1 MKEITD
7 KELAAFLHSR
17 ARKGQE
23 RSWKC
28 PDDER
33 LAAYADHQLEEQ
45 ARQGLEEHLA
55 DCDFCRGQVAFL
67 VRLEGTE
74 PVEQV
79 PSQLLTR
86 ARELGA
92 KEGYSIWIPTLRW
105 GTAVA
110 ATASLALV
118 AALWLGQPEV
128 TVPPPMSPEGPS
140 PETSAPAPLPPAL
153 RESPPS
159 VRSKQLEPVVP
170 ELLVPAEGSVVQA
183 GHVEF
188 RWRGMPRSLFYEIR
202 VVTAEGDLVWRERIE
217 GSRVQFPAGV
227 QLVEGQK
234 YFVWVRAYLP
244 EGKTAKSGV
253 VGFNV
258 GGNN

>member
-1 MKEITD
+1 MRKITD
-7 KELAAFLHSR
+7 KELAAFLRGR

-33 LAAYADHQLEEQ
+33 LAAYADNQLEER
-45 ARQGLEEHLA
+45 ARQGLEDHVA

-74 PVEQV
+74 PVGQV
-79 PSQLLTR
+79 PSQLLAR

-92 KEGYSIWIPTLRW
+92 EEGYSFWVPTLRW

-110 ATASLALV
+110 ATASLALG
-118 AALWLGQPEV
+118 AALWLGQPDM
-128 TVPPPMSPEGPS
+128 TVPPTLTPEGPS
-140 PETSAPAPLPPAL
+140 PETLVAPPTPPTPAEPL
-153 RESPPS
+153 PS
-159 VRSKQLEPVVP
+159 VRSRQLELVVP
-170 ELLVPAEGSVVQA
+170 KLLFPAEGSVVQA

-202 VVTAEGDLVWRERIE
+202 VVTAEGDLVWRGRAEAT
-217 GSRVQFPAGV
+217 RVQLPTDV
-227 QLVEGQK
+227 QLAAGQK

-244 EGKTAKSGV
+244 EGKTAKSAV

>member
-7 KELAAFLHSR
+7 KELAAFLRSR

-45 ARQGLEEHLA
+45 AWQGLEEHLA
-55 DCDFCRGQVAFL
+55 DCDFCRGQLAFL
-67 VRLEGTE
+67 VRVEGTE
-74 PVEQV
+74 PVGQV

-86 ARELGA
+86 AREFRA
-92 KEGYSIWIPTLRW
+92 KEDYSFWVPTLRW

-118 AALWLGQPEV
+118 AALWLNPPDM
-128 TVPPPMSPEGPS
+128 TVPPPLTPEGPS
-140 PETSAPAPLPPAL
+140 PETLVAPPTPPTPAEPL
-153 RESPPS
+153 PS
-159 VRSKQLEPVVP
+159 VRSRQLEPVVP
-170 ELLVPAEGSVVQA
+170 ELLFPAEGSVVQA

-188 RWRGMPRSLFYEIR
+188 RWRGIPRSLFYEIR
-202 VVTAEGDLVWRERIE
+202 FVTAEGDLVWRGRAEAT
-217 GSRVQFPAGV
+217 RVQLPPDV
-227 QLVEGQK
+227 QLAAGQK

-244 EGKTAKSGV
+244 EGKTAKSAV

>member
-7 KELAAFLHSR
+7 KELAAFLRSR

-23 RSWKC
+23 RSRKC
-28 PDDER
+28 PGDER

-45 ARQGLEEHLA
+45 AWQGLEEHLA
-55 DCDFCRGQVAFL
+55 DCEFCRGQLAFL
-67 VRLEGTE
+67 VRVEGTE
-74 PVEQV
+74 PVGQV

-92 KEGYSIWIPTLRW
+92 KEDYSFWVPTLRW

-140 PETSAPAPLPPAL
+140 PETSAPAPLPPVL

-170 ELLVPAEGSVVQA
+170 ELLAPAEGSIVRP
-183 GHVEF
+183 GDVEF
-188 RWRGMPRSLFYEIR
+188 QWRGMPRSLFYEIR
-202 VVTAEGDLVWRERIE
+202 VVTAEGDLVWRGRAEAA
-217 GSRVQFPAGV
+217 RVQLPPDV
-227 QLVEGQK
+227 QLAAGQK

-244 EGKTAKSGV
+244 EGKTAKSAV